1 MWAFQKDAAKQY
13 ESGSR
18 ADLASQELA
27 EAAILE
33 DYLPPLLP
41 SSDVDRIL
49 YEVIS
54 ANEIKLE
61 NPAQLNMI
69 VGTVFKAFYAKV
81 DKSTV
86 DSDYLKK
93 KAEEIL
99 KS

>member
-1 MWAFQKDAAKQY
+1 M
-13 ESGSR
+13 
-18 ADLASQELA
+18 
-27 EAAILE
+27 LE
-33 DYLPPLLP
+33 EYLPPLLP

-49 YEVIS
+49 HEVIS

-61 NPAQLNMI
+61 NPAQLNMVI
-69 VGTVFKAFYAKV
+69 GKVFKAFYAKV
-81 DKSTV
+81 DKATV